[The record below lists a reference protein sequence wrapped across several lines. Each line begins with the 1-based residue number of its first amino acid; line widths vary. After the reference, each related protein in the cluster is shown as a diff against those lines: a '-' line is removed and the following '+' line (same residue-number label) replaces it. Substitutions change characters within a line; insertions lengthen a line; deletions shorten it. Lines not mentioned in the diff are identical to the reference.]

1 MSNKLTNIVD
11 LLPEGLDE
19 STVEKIFKLVD
30 STINQQVEERVTL
43 LEAKVNA
50 FLRTKID
57 QLKEQAITELTEES
71 EVFRNAK
78 LFESDRTLMSL
89 ELNAKDEVNMVSEMK
104 DQHSE
109 MEQEVNVLTEQLNKV
124 ILENEKLQNTIKIL
138 NNKVHLS
145 ESKTKTLE
153 KGKIRLE
160 EKVQNLQAVIDE
172 PFASSEKAIMIS
184 EANRPVENKNEF
196 LNQFLSPEAMKLMPF
211 SR

>member
-1 MSNKLTNIVD
+1 
-11 LLPEGLDE
+11 
-19 STVEKIFKLVD
+19 
-30 STINQQVEERVTL
+30 L

-78 LFESDRTLMSL
+78 LFESVRTLMSL
-89 ELNAKDEVNMVSEMK
+89 ELNTKDEVNMVSEMK

-109 MEQEVNVLTEQLNKV
+109 MEQEVTVLTEQLNKV

>member
-43 LEAKVNA
+43 LEAKINA

-78 LFESDRTLMSL
+78 LFESVRTLMSL
-89 ELNAKDEVNMVSEMK
+89 ELNTKDEVNMVSEMK

-109 MEQEVNVLTEQLNKV
+109 MEQEVTVLTEQLNKV

>member
-1 MSNKLTNIVD
+1 
-11 LLPEGLDE
+11 
-19 STVEKIFKLVD
+19 
-30 STINQQVEERVTL
+30 
-43 LEAKVNA
+43 
-50 FLRTKID
+50 
-57 QLKEQAITELTEES
+57 
-71 EVFRNAK
+71 
-78 LFESDRTLMSL
+78 
-89 ELNAKDEVNMVSEMK
+89 
-104 DQHSE
+104 
-109 MEQEVNVLTEQLNKV
+109 LNKV

>member
-78 LFESDRTLMSL
+78 LFESVRTLMSL
-89 ELNAKDEVNMVSEMK
+89 ELSTKDETNMVSEMK

-160 EKVQNLQAVIDE
+160 EKVQNLQAAIDE

>member
-78 LFESDRTLMSL
+78 LFESVRTLMSL

-109 MEQEVNVLTEQLNKV
+109 MEQEVNFLTEQLNKV

-160 EKVQNLQAVIDE
+160 EKVQNLQAAIDE

>member
-78 LFESDRTLMSL
+78 LFESVRTLMSL

-160 EKVQNLQAVIDE
+160 EKVQNLQAAIDE

>member
-78 LFESDRTLMSL
+78 LFESVRTLMSL
-89 ELNAKDEVNMVSEMK
+89 ELNTKDEVNMVSEMK

-109 MEQEVNVLTEQLNKV
+109 MEQEVTVLTVQLNKV